1 MNIMKSLKTAA
12 VIGSL
17 AFSTVYLS
25 GCGDVSDAQMK
36 ELNDLRASVK
46 SLESQ
51 ANSLKD
57 ERAALEKKVEEQNRK
72 LAECEKQKE
81 ETRANLEKL
90 PK

>member
-1 MNIMKSLKTAA
+1 MNITKSLKTA
-12 VIGSL
+12 VIVSTFAL
-17 AFSTVYLS
+17 TTAFLS
-25 GCGDVSDAQMK
+25 GCGGVSDAQMK
-36 ELNDLRASVK
+36 ELNDLRASVN
-46 SLESQ
+46 SLQAE

-57 ERAALEKKVEEQNRK
+57 ERATLEKQVEEQNRK

>member
-12 VIGSL
+12 VVGSL

-25 GCGDVSDAQMK
+25 GCGGVSDAQMK

-51 ANSLKD
+51 ANS
-57 ERAALEKKVEEQNRK
+57 
-72 LAECEKQKE
+72 
-81 ETRANLEKL
+81 
-90 PK
+90 